1 MRHLR
6 PHGCVRERHGADGES
21 SGASARTRSHALLLL
36 KAGSRAIRTRR
47 FLRRRSCASSSCS
60 HCDTSAKRGRK
71 STSCLRRLQWTTTGI
86 SRYVMP
92 IRLHACERAAHRRSS
107 QAIVNG
113 MLALACESK
122 RTGDL
127 FGNKNLFAR
136 ASKIVGGLK
145 ARRRPACALVCSRT
159 ERE

>member
-1 MRHLR
+1 
-6 PHGCVRERHGADGES
+6 
-21 SGASARTRSHALLLL
+21 
-36 KAGSRAIRTRR
+36 
-47 FLRRRSCASSSCS
+47 
-60 HCDTSAKRGRK
+60 
-71 STSCLRRLQWTTTGI
+71 
-86 SRYVMP
+86 MP